1 MIRNNNR
8 TDRLHRV
15 VILLGI
21 IVTLLLAA
29 CSQSASP
36 GEPVT
41 LKLAVLPILE
51 TLPMHVA
58 EAEGLFA
65 DNGVSVEFIPVGSAP
80 ERDQLIAAG
89 QADGMI
95 NEAVSTIFYNADQT
109 QIQIVRYSR
118 TASTEQHLFSIL
130 ASAASGITSV
140 DELRGVEIGVSQG
153 TVIEYLTDRLLQNQG
168 FTSSEIATIAV
179 PAIPDRLALLGSG
192 ELAAGTLPEP
202 PTSLAQGQGAVVVID
217 DTTYPEISFSVISFR
232 KATIDEH
239 PEAIRGFLAAIEE
252 AVKRINEDP
261 GKYIDLLLE
270 KELLPP
276 PLADTFQV
284 PTYPLAGVPTQEQW
298 ADALDWTIEKG
309 LNDVLVPYE
318 ESVNGEFLP

>member
-1 MIRNNNR
+1 MKRNNNR
-8 TDRLHRV
+8 IGRLHRLA
-15 VILLGI
+15 ILLGI
-21 IVTLLLAA
+21 PLILLLAA
-29 CSQSASP
+29 CSQAAAP

-41 LKLAVLPILE
+41 LKVAVLPILE

-65 DNGVSVEFIPVGSAP
+65 ENGISVEFIPVGSAP

-95 NEAVSTIFYNADQT
+95 NEAVSTIFYNADET

-118 TASTEQHLFSIL
+118 TASADQHLFSIL
-130 ASAASGITSV
+130 ASADSGITSV
-140 DELRGVEIGVSQG
+140 DQLKGVEIGVSQG

-168 FTSSEIATIAV
+168 FTDSEIATIAV

-192 ELAAGTLPEP
+192 ELAAGMLPEP
-202 PTSLAQGQGAVVVID
+202 PTSLAQGQDAVVVID

-239 PEAIRGFLAAIEE
+239 PEAIHGFLTAIED
-252 AVKRINEDP
+252 AVSRINEDP
-261 GKYIDLLLE
+261 QNYIDLLLE
-270 KELLPP
+270 KGLLPT

-284 PTYPLAGVPTQEQW
+284 PTYPPAGIPTQEQW
-298 ADALDWTIEKG
+298 ADALDWTIAKG